1 MYKNDPRSIRAKY
14 NSICA
19 ETGRTIAK
27 GDECVYYPL
36 TKKVYHLESH
46 TAADFYQWSYDAHT
60 LNYAY

>member
-1 MYKNDPRSIRAKY
+1 MKNDPKSIRAKF

-19 ETGRTIAK
+19 ETGRAIAK

-36 TKKVYHLESH
+36 TRQAFHLESR
-46 TAADFYQWSYDAHT
+46 TAAEFYQWSSDVHT